1 MLDILQ
7 DAIIDTIKLVPFLF
21 ITYLILEYIENK
33 TSNKVKE
40 KIKKSGKFGPLIGGI
55 VRNFT
60 SMWVFSISYKFIFI
74 KINFSWNIDSSI
86 LINLR

>member
-21 ITYLILEYIENK
+21 ITYLIMEYIENK
-33 TSNKVKE
+33 TSNKIKE
-40 KIKKSGKFGPLIGGI
+40 KIKKSGKFGPLIGGL

-60 SMWVFSISYKFIFI
+60 TMWIFSFSY
-74 KINFSWNIDSSI
+74 
-86 LINLR
+86 